1 MKKNFKNR
9 IGTRVLGLCALILVA
24 SVFVGCKSA
33 PEDAELLTVSV
44 PLGQEVQKQK
54 IFQLKLSEDSFA
66 DVLRDIKLTAQVA
79 GVELN
84 YEIIGDADIPASGTI
99 VEPTLGRLINRL
111 AIAAGCLAVQRG
123 NHFTIYAKGAEDLL
137 ADEPISYV
145 YRLKALPL
153 DVAETQIENIVEL
166 ASYQGLA
173 ENNSITLTGPLEEL
187 KKLVCFLETV
197 DQEGDVVLIELLI
210 VQYRHGTKF
219 NWGFD
224 VTSGQVI
231 PMSEITFRPGEVSP
245 TVGFTYRF
253 LDTLDPQF
261 SLNLSMLVQDNLAR
275 VITNPHIAVKNGNE
289 AEIRLEQTKWVNL
302 QSGYDQDSDTYIWEL
317 REFLAGV
324 NLRVTPN
331 IAANGLISLQIDG
344 SLSVFVPTT
353 GSEYATDTNTI
364 TTQVNVQDGQ
374 TLIIGG
380 LIKREETESEGGVP
394 LLRLVPVLNYL
405 FKRMSRE
412 KEYFETVLYITPHI
426 YPLKSYEQLGSR
438 DYIHYLLKDMA
449 DREKIIEE
457 NLK

>member
-1 MKKNFKNR
+1 MKKIYK
-9 IGTRVLGLCALILVA
+9 IQTGIRVFGLCALILVT
-24 SVFVGCKSA
+24 SVLLSCKSA
-33 PEDAELLTVSV
+33 PEDPELLTVSV
-44 PLGQEVQKQK
+44 PLGQEVQKQQV
-54 IFQLKLSEDSFA
+54 FQLKLREDSFA
-66 DVLRDIKLTAQVA
+66 DVLRDIKLTAEVA
-79 GVELN
+79 GLEFN
-84 YEIIGDADIPASGTI
+84 YDIIGDADIPVSGTI
-99 VEPTLGRLINRL
+99 VEPDLGRLINRL
-111 AIAAGCLAVQRG
+111 ALAAGSLAVQRG
-123 NHFTIYAKGAEDLL
+123 YHFTIYAKRAEDIL

-153 DVAETQIENIVEL
+153 EVAEAQIEDIVEL
-166 ASYQGLA
+166 VGYQGLA
-173 ENNSITLTGPLEEL
+173 ENNSITLTGPLAEV
-187 KKLVCFLETV
+187 KKLVTFLEII
-197 DQEGDVVLIELLI
+197 DKEGDVVLIELLI

-231 PMSEITFRPGEVSP
+231 SASEITYRPGDVSP
-245 TVGFTYRF
+245 TAGFTYRF

-261 SLNLSMLVQDNLAR
+261 SFNLSMLVQDNLAK

-289 AEIRLEQTKWVNL
+289 AEIRLEQIKWVNL
-302 QSGYDQDSDTYIWEL
+302 ESSYDVDTDTRTFEL
-317 REFLAGV
+317 REFQAGV

-331 IAANGLISLQIDG
+331 IAATGLISLQIDG
-344 SLSVFVPTT
+344 SLSVFLPTT
-353 GSEYATDTNTI
+353 GVEYATDTNTI

-374 TLIIGG
+374 TVIIGG
-380 LIKREETESEGGVP
+380 MIKREETESEGGVP

-405 FKRMSRE
+405 FKRISKEM
-412 KEYFETVLYITPHI
+412 EYFETVLYITPHI

>member
-1 MKKNFKNR
+1 MNKSLINR
-9 IGTRVLGLCALILVA
+9 FDIRVICFCALILVA
-24 SVFVGCKSA
+24 SVFVSCKSA
-33 PEDAELLTVSV
+33 PEEPGLLTVSV
-44 PLGQEVQKQK
+44 PLGQEVQKQQ
-54 IFQLKLSEDSFA
+54 IFQVKLSEDSFA

-79 GVELN
+79 GVEFN
-84 YEIIGDADIPASGTI
+84 YEVIGNANIPASGTI
-99 VEPTLGRLINRL
+99 VEPTLGRLVNRL
-111 AIAAGCLAVQRG
+111 ALAAGCLAVQRG
-123 NHFTIYAKGAEDLL
+123 NYFTIYAKGAEGLL
-137 ADEPISYV
+137 EGEPISYV

-153 DVAETQIENIVEL
+153 DVAERQIEDIVEL
-166 ASYQGLA
+166 VGYQGLA
-173 ENNSITLTGPLEEL
+173 ENNSITLTGPLEEV
-187 KKLVCFLETV
+187 KKLVNFLETV

-224 VTSGQVI
+224 VTAGQVV

-245 TVGFTYRF
+245 TTGFTYRF

-289 AEIRLEQTKWVNL
+289 AEIRLEQIKWVNVQGAFDKDSNTTTYEL
-302 QSGYDQDSDTYIWEL
+302 Q
-317 REFLAGV
+317 EFQAGV

-331 IAANGLISLQIDG
+331 IAATGLISLQIDG
-344 SLSVFVPTT
+344 SLSVFVTST

-394 LLRLVPVLNYL
+394 LLRLIPVLNYL
-405 FKRMSRE
+405 FKRMSKE
-412 KEYFETVLYITPHI
+412 MEYFETVLYITPHI

-449 DREKIIEE
+449 DRERIIEE

>member
-1 MKKNFKNR
+1 MRLHFKIR
-9 IGTRVLGLCALILVA
+9 IGRLSLGLCVFILA
-24 SVFVGCKSA
+24 TSILLSCKTG
-33 PEDAELLTVSV
+33 PEDPELLTVSV
-44 PLGQEVQKQK
+44 PLGQPVRKQR
-54 IFQLKLSEDSFA
+54 IYQLKLRGDTFA
-66 DVLRDIKLTAQVA
+66 EALRDITLTAQVV
-79 GVELN
+79 GLEID
-84 YEIIGDADIPASGTI
+84 YDIIGDADIPLSVKI
-99 VEPTLGRLINRL
+99 EEPTLGRLINRL
-111 AIAAGCLAVQRG
+111 AISAGYLAVQRG
-123 NHFTIYAKGAEDLL
+123 NHFIIYADEAEEILV
-137 ADEPISYV
+137 DEPVSYV

-153 DVAETQIENIVEL
+153 EVAETQIEDIVAL
-166 ASYQGLA
+166 VQFQGLA
-173 ENNSITLTGPLEEL
+173 ENNSITLTGPLAEV
-187 KKLVCFLETV
+187 KKLVLFLETI

-224 VTSGQVI
+224 VTAGQVI

-245 TVGFTYRF
+245 TAGFTYRF

-261 SLNLSMLVQDNLAR
+261 SLNLSMLIQDNQAR
-275 VITNPHIAVKNGNE
+275 VITNPHIAVKNGYE
-289 AEIRLEQTKWVNL
+289 AEIRLEQIKWVNL
-302 QSGYDQDSDTYIWEL
+302 PSAFDTDTNTTTYEL

-331 IAANGLISLQIDG
+331 IAANGLINLQIDG

-353 GSEYATDTNTI
+353 GLEYATDTNTI

-394 LLRLVPVLNYL
+394 LLHRIPVLKYL
-405 FKRMSRE
+405 FKRISNEM
-412 KEYFETVLYITPHI
+412 EYFETVLYITPHI

>member
-1 MKKNFKNR
+1 M
-9 IGTRVLGLCALILVA
+9 RVFGLCALILVA
-24 SVFVGCKSA
+24 SLFLSCKSA

-44 PLGQEVQKQK
+44 PLGQEGHKQQ
-54 IFQLKLSEDSFA
+54 IFQLKLRDDSFA
-66 DVLRDIKLTAQVA
+66 DALEDIKLTAQVA
-79 GVELN
+79 GVELD
-84 YEIIGDADIPASGTI
+84 YDIIGDANVSVSTSIE
-99 VEPTLGRLINRL
+99 EPTLARLINRL
-111 AIAAGCLAVQRG
+111 ALAAGCLAVRRG
-123 NHFTIYAKGAEDLL
+123 NHFTIYAKGAEDIL
-137 ADEPISYV
+137 ADELISYV
-145 YRLKALPL
+145 YKLKALPL
-153 DVAETQIENIVEL
+153 DVAETQIEDIVEL
-166 ASYQGLA
+166 VGYRGLA
-173 ENNSITLTGPLEEL
+173 ENNSITLTGPLGEV
-187 KKLVCFLETV
+187 KKLVNFLETV

-231 PMSEITFRPGEVSP
+231 PMSEITYRPGEVSP
-245 TVGFTYRF
+245 TAGFTYRF

-289 AEIRLEQTKWVNL
+289 AEISLEQIKWVNVPGAFDTDTNTTTFEL
-302 QSGYDQDSDTYIWEL
+302 Q
-317 REFLAGV
+317 EFQAGV

-344 SLSVFVPTT
+344 SLSVFVTST

-394 LLRLVPVLNYL
+394 LLRLIPVLNYL
-405 FKRMSRE
+405 FKRVSKEM
-412 KEYFETVLYITPHI
+412 EYFETVLYITPHI

-438 DYIHYLLKDMA
+438 DYIHYLLKDMS
-449 DREKIIEE
+449 DREKIIED

>member
-1 MKKNFKNR
+1 MRLHFK
-9 IGTRVLGLCALILVA
+9 IGIGRLNLGLC
-24 SVFVGCKSA
+24 VFVLATSILLSCKTA
-33 PEDAELLTVSV
+33 PDNAELLTVSV
-44 PLGQEVQKQK
+44 PLGQPVRKQL
-54 IFQLKLSEDSFA
+54 IYQVKLRGDTFA
-66 DVLRDIKLTAQVA
+66 EALRDIKLTAKVV
-79 GVELN
+79 GLEIDYN
-84 YEIIGDADIPASGTI
+84 IIGDADIPLSVTI
-99 VEPTLGRLINRL
+99 EEPTLGRLINRL
-111 AIAAGCLAVQRG
+111 AISAGCLAVQRD
-123 NHFTIYAKGAEDLL
+123 NHFTIYADRAEDILV
-137 ADEPISYV
+137 DEPVSYV

-153 DVAETQIENIVEL
+153 EVAETQIEDIVEIVRFK
-166 ASYQGLA
+166 GLA
-173 ENNSITLTGPLEEL
+173 ENNSITLTGPLAEV
-187 KKLVCFLETV
+187 KKLVFFLETV

-210 VQYRHGTKF
+210 VQYRHGTRF

-224 VTSGQVI
+224 VTAGQVI
-231 PMSEITFRPGEVSP
+231 PMSEINYRPGEASP
-245 TVGFTYRF
+245 TAGFTYRF

-289 AEIRLEQTKWVNL
+289 AEIRLEQIKWVNL
-302 QSGYDQDSDTYIWEL
+302 PSAFDIETKTTTYEL
-317 REFLAGV
+317 QEFLAGV
-324 NLRVTPN
+324 DLRVTPN

-353 GSEYATDTNTI
+353 GLEYATDTNTI
-364 TTQVNVQDGQ
+364 TTQVNVLDGQ

-394 LLRLVPVLNYL
+394 LLHRIPILNYL
-405 FKRMSRE
+405 FKRISNEM
-412 KEYFETVLYITPHI
+412 EYFETVLYITPHI

>member
-1 MKKNFKNR
+1 MKTIFNHR
-9 IGTRVLGLCALILVA
+9 IGNQVFGLYALLLLV
-24 SVFVGCKSA
+24 SVFMGCKSA
-33 PEDAELLTVSV
+33 PEDTELLTVSV
-44 PLGQEVQKQK
+44 PLGQEVQKEQ
-54 IFQLKLSEDSFA
+54 IFQLKLNEDSFA
-66 DVLRDIKLTAQVA
+66 DVLRDIKLTARVA

-84 YEIIGDADIPASGTI
+84 YDIIGDADIPVSGTI
-99 VEPTLGRLINRL
+99 VEPTVGRLINRL
-111 AIAAGCLAVQRG
+111 ALAAGCLAVQRG
-123 NHFTIYAKGAEDLL
+123 NHFTIYAEGAEDLL
-137 ADEPISYV
+137 AEEPISYV

-153 DVAETQIENIVEL
+153 EVAETQIEDIVEL
-166 ASYQGLA
+166 TGYKGLA
-173 ENNSITLTGPLEEL
+173 ENNSITLTGPLVEV
-187 KKLVCFLETV
+187 KKLVNFLEIV

-210 VQYRHGTKF
+210 VQYRHGTRF

-224 VTSGQVI
+224 VTSGQVV

-245 TVGFTYRF
+245 TAGFTYRF

-331 IAANGLISLQIDG
+331 IAATGLISLQIDG
-344 SLSVFVPTT
+344 SLSVFVTST

-394 LLRLVPVLNYL
+394 VLRLIPVLNYL
-405 FKRMSRE
+405 FKRVSKE

-449 DREKIIEE
+449 DREKIIED

>member
-1 MKKNFKNR
+1 MRLHFKIR
-9 IGTRVLGLCALILVA
+9 IGRLSLGLC
-24 SVFVGCKSA
+24 VFVLATSILLSCKTG
-33 PEDAELLTVSV
+33 PEDPELLTVSV
-44 PLGQEVQKQK
+44 PLGQPVRKQR
-54 IFQLKLSEDSFA
+54 IYQLKLRGDTFA
-66 DVLRDIKLTAQVA
+66 EALRDITLTAQVV
-79 GVELN
+79 GLEID
-84 YEIIGDADIPASGTI
+84 YDIIGDADIPLSVKI
-99 VEPTLGRLINRL
+99 EEPTLGRLINRL
-111 AIAAGCLAVQRG
+111 AISAGYLAVQRG
-123 NHFTIYAKGAEDLL
+123 NHFIIYADEAEEILV
-137 ADEPISYV
+137 DEPVSYV

-153 DVAETQIENIVEL
+153 EVAETQIEDIVAL
-166 ASYQGLA
+166 VQFQGLA
-173 ENNSITLTGPLEEL
+173 ENNSITLTGPLAEV
-187 KKLVCFLETV
+187 KKLVLFLETI

-224 VTSGQVI
+224 VTAGQVI

-245 TVGFTYRF
+245 TAGFTYRF

-261 SLNLSMLVQDNLAR
+261 SLNLSMLIQDNRAR
-275 VITNPHIAVKNGNE
+275 VITNPHIAVKNGYE
-289 AEIRLEQTKWVNL
+289 AEIRLEQIKWVNL
-302 QSGYDQDSDTYIWEL
+302 PSAFDTDTNTTTYEL

-331 IAANGLISLQIDG
+331 IAANGLINLQIDG

-353 GSEYATDTNTI
+353 GLEYATDTNTI

-394 LLRLVPVLNYL
+394 LLHRIPVLKYL
-405 FKRMSRE
+405 FKRISQE
-412 KEYFETVLYITPHI
+412 LEYFETVLYITPHI

>member
-1 MKKNFKNR
+1 MRKHYHIRFG
-9 IGTRVLGLCALILVA
+9 IGGFSLCVLVLVT
-24 SVFVGCKSA
+24 SVFYSCKTA
-33 PEDAELLTVSV
+33 PGESELLTVSV
-44 PLGQEVQKQK
+44 PLGQEVHKQQ
-54 IFQLKLSEDSFA
+54 IFQLKLRDDSFA
-66 DVLRDIKLTAQVA
+66 DALRDIQLTAQVV
-79 GVELN
+79 GL
-84 YEIIGDADIPASGTI
+84 EIDYDIVGDAEIPLNITI
-99 VEPTLGRLINRL
+99 DEPTLGRLINRL
-111 AIAAGCLAVQRG
+111 ALSAGCLAVQRG
-123 NHFTIYAKGAEDLL
+123 NHFTIYADRAEDIL
-137 ADEPISYV
+137 ADEPINYV
-145 YRLKALPL
+145 YKLKALPL
-153 DVAETQIENIVEL
+153 EVAEMQIENIVDL
-166 ASYQGLA
+166 VHYQGLA
-173 ENNSITLTGPLEEL
+173 ENNSITLTGPLAEV
-187 KKLVCFLETV
+187 KKLVYFLETV

-245 TVGFTYRF
+245 TAGFTYRF

-289 AEIRLEQTKWVNL
+289 AEIRLEQMKWVNVP
-302 QSGYDQDSDTYIWEL
+302 GAYDAVTKITTNEL
-317 REFLAGV
+317 REFQAGV
-324 NLRVTPN
+324 HLRVIPN

-380 LIKREETESEGGVP
+380 LIKREETESEGGIP
-394 LLRLVPVLNYL
+394 LLNLIPILNYL
-405 FKRMSRE
+405 FKRVSKDM
-412 KEYFETVLYITPHI
+412 EYFETVLYITPHI

>member
-1 MKKNFKNR
+1 MRTIYSAGIRGFS
-9 IGTRVLGLCALILVA
+9 LCLCILAA
-24 SVFVGCKSA
+24 SLFLGCKTS
-33 PEDAELLTVSV
+33 PEQTDLLTVSV
-44 PLGQEVQKQK
+44 PLGQEVQKQQ
-54 IFQLKLSEDSFA
+54 IFHLKLREDSLA
-66 DVLRDIKLTAQVA
+66 DALRDIKLTAQIA
-79 GVELN
+79 GL
-84 YEIIGDADIPASGTI
+84 EIDYDTVGDADIPVSVTI
-99 VEPTLGRLINRL
+99 EEPTLARVINRL
-111 AIAAGCLAVQRG
+111 AICAGCLAVQRG
-123 NHFTIYAKGAEDLL
+123 NHFTIYADRAEELL
-137 ADEPISYV
+137 AGEDISYV
-145 YRLKALPL
+145 YKLKALPL
-153 DVAETQIENIVEL
+153 DIAESQIEDIVDL
-166 ASYQGLA
+166 ARFQGLA

-187 KKLVCFLETV
+187 KKLVCFLETI

-210 VQYRHGTKF
+210 VQYRHGTQF

-231 PMSEITFRPGEVSP
+231 PMSEITFRPGEVKP
-245 TVGFTYRF
+245 TAGFTYRF

-261 SLNLSMLVQDNLAR
+261 SLNLSVLVQDNLAR

-289 AEIRLEQTKWVNL
+289 AEIRLEQMKWVNVPGAFDTDTNTTTYEL
-302 QSGYDQDSDTYIWEL
+302 Q
-317 REFLAGV
+317 EFQAGV
-324 NLRVTPN
+324 DLRVTPN
-331 IAANGLISLQIDG
+331 IAANGLISLQIEG

-374 TLIIGG
+374 TVIVGG
-380 LIKREETESEGGVP
+380 LIKREEKESEGGVP
-394 LLRLVPVLNYL
+394 LLHRIPVLNYL
-405 FKRMSRE
+405 FKRISQE

>member
-1 MKKNFKNR
+1 MRNYFKIR
-9 IGTRVLGLCALILVA
+9 TELRLLGLCMLILVTA
-24 SVFVGCKSA
+24 VFWGCKTA
-33 PEDAELLTVSV
+33 PEDPELLTVSV
-44 PLGQEVQKQK
+44 PLGQEVRKQQ
-54 IFQLKLSEDSFA
+54 IFQLKLRNDSFA
-66 DVLRDIKLTAQVA
+66 DALQDIQLTAQVL
-79 GVELN
+79 GLEID
-84 YEIIGDADIPASGTI
+84 YDIIGDADIPLNVTME
-99 VEPTLGRLINRL
+99 EPTLGRLINRL
-111 AIAAGCLAVQRG
+111 AISAGCLAVRRG
-123 NHFTIYAKGAEDLL
+123 DFYTIYADRAEDILG
-137 ADEPISYV
+137 DEPISYV

-153 DVAETQIENIVEL
+153 EVAETQIEDIVEMVRF
-166 ASYQGLA
+166 QGLA
-173 ENNSITLTGPLEEL
+173 ENNSITLTGPLAEV
-187 KKLVCFLETV
+187 KKLVYFLETV

-245 TVGFTYRF
+245 TAGFTYRF

-289 AEIRLEQTKWVNL
+289 AEIRLEQIKWVNL
-302 QSGYDQDSDTYIWEL
+302 PSAFDTDTNTTTYEL

-344 SLSVFVPTT
+344 SLSVFLPTT
-353 GSEYATDTNTI
+353 GLEYATDTNTI

-394 LLRLVPVLNYL
+394 LLRLLPVLNYL
-405 FKRMSRE
+405 FKRMSMDM
-412 KEYFETVLYITPHI
+412 EYFETVLYITPHI